1 MLSRLTMTAPR
12 IGANL
17 TSGVRYF
24 ANSTAK
30 SARYGGNP
38 SGFGTRIN
46 QGFGVKTGPTLK
58 ERLLGPTTGKPF
70 LYGTYALAGAS
81 VFGVGALMYY
91 GLISK
96 EQSILQK
103 SAIWPSYVRERISST
118 YTYLAGSIALTA
130 ASGVAASRSPAL
142 MRLTAGGGLMSLF
155 GTMAVMIASGMLA
168 RSIDYDNTLV
178 KHLAWALHCGV
189 MGAVLAPLCFMGGP
203 ILTRAAWYTAGI
215 VGGLSATA
223 ITSPSEKFLMM
234 SGPLAM
240 GFGVVFMANI
250 GTFFLP
256 PGSALGASLASV
268 VIYGGLILFSAFLLF
283 DTQRLVK
290 RAEMHPHQSQFYG
303 SDMQIRSFDPI
314 NAQMSIYMDVLNIFI
329 RLVMIMGGMSGNKR
343 K

>member
-1 MLSRLTMTAPR
+1 MLSRLTMTVPKVHL
-12 IGANL
+12 I
-17 TSGVRYF
+17 SGLRQF
-24 ANSTAK
+24 ATTNAK
-30 SARYGGNP
+30 TARYGGN
-38 SGFGTRIN
+38 STGFGSRVT
-46 QGFGVKTGPTLK
+46 QGFGVRSGPTLK

-81 VFGVGALMYY
+81 VFGVAALMYY
-91 GLISK
+91 GLVSK

-103 SAIWPSYVRERISST
+103 SALWPSYVRERISST

-130 ASGVAASRSPAL
+130 VSGVAASRSPAL
-142 MRLTAGGGLMSLF
+142 MRFTAGNGLMSLF
-155 GTMAVMIASGMLA
+155 GTMALMIGSGMLC
-168 RSIDYDNTLV
+168 RSIDYDSKLA

-189 MGAVLAPLCFMGGP
+189 MGAVLAPLCFLGGP

-223 ITSPSEKFLMM
+223 ITAPSEKFLMM

-240 GFGVVFMANI
+240 GFGVIFMANI
-250 GTFFLP
+250 GSFFLP

-268 VIYGGLILFSAFLLF
+268 VIYGGLILFSAFLLY
-283 DTQRLVK
+283 DTQRLVH
-290 RAEMHPHQSQFYG
+290 RAENHPHPSQFYG
-303 SDMQIRSFDPI
+303 ATQIRSFDPI

-329 RLVMIMGGMSGNKR
+329 RLAMIMGGMSGNKR